1 MSVNA
6 AIQNGFRPF
15 SFDELVK
22 PLLIY
27 QQAYDKTEKEYFD
40 LAEQTETWADIA
52 TRTQN
57 PEAYAMYK
65 KYSNDL
71 SYVADDFSRGMTSAN
86 RKALL
91 KMKRRYAKEIKPIE
105 TASNA
110 MKEANAYRDN
120 VLARDSSAI
129 FRVGRYDSIDSF
141 LHGKTADNSYV
152 SGDKILARTSARAEA
167 VGRAMFSDPKF
178 QLVLG
183 KQKYQMMQANGA
195 TPEQLF
201 AAISHDPD
209 AIPFLTKIY
218 DEQWSAVDGD
228 SFNSQGQAQIRD
240 AITTGMYAAL
250 AKPTYNYVEN
260 GEYVNNAQGQSLE
273 LQRRQVAVSEANQRS
288 MQETRDI
295 ASGRAP
301 MSINADGSGNF
312 SDGTWTWKGTKN
324 ADGQWV
330 ETKDSRKIIPSR
342 SSSNTNSNTNTTGDS
357 WQDMVNAGIR
367 TGE

>member
-1 MSVNA
+1 MSVNV

-27 QQAYDKTEKEYFD
+27 QQAYDKAEKEYFD
-40 LAEQTETWADIA
+40 LTEQTETWADIA
-52 TRTQN
+52 TREQN

-65 KYSNDL
+65 KYANDL

-91 KMKRRYAKEIKPIE
+91 KMKRRYNKEIKPIE

-110 MKEANAYRDN
+110 MKEANAYRENILAKDN
-120 VLARDSSAI
+120 SAI

-141 LHGKTADNSYV
+141 LHGQTADNTYV
-152 SGDKILARTSARAEA
+152 SGDKILARTSAKAEA
-167 VGRAMFSDPKF
+167 MGRAMFSDPKF

-183 KQKYQMMQANGA
+183 KQKYQIMQANGA

-201 AAISHDPD
+201 AAISRDPD
-209 AIPFLTKIY
+209 ALPFLTKIY
-218 DEQWSAVDGD
+218 DEQWNAVDGN
-228 SFNSQGQAQIRD
+228 SFTSQGQAQIRD

-260 GEYVNNAQGQSLE
+260 GEYITNAQRQSLDI
-273 LQRRQVAVSEANQRS
+273 QSRQVAVSAAAQAS
-288 MQETRDI
+288 MQEVREK
-295 ASGRAP
+295 ASGKIP
-301 MSINADGSGNF
+301 VSLNADGSGNF
-312 SDGTWTWKGTKN
+312 SDGTYIWKGTKN
-324 ADGQWV
+324 SDGVWIEIPNTRQ
-330 ETKDSRKIIPSR
+330 IIPSR
-342 SSSNTNSNTNTTGDS
+342 PSSDESSPEWLKAN
-357 WQDMVNAGIR
+357 IR
-367 TGE
+367 TEGS